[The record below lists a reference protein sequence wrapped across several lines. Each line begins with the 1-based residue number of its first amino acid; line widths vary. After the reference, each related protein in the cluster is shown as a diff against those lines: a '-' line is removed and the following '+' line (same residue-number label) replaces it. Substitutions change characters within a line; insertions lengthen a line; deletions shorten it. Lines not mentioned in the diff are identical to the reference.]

1 LHGCTAL
8 SVAIASQCKTL
19 CTVGGLSG
27 FIKNRMMGKL
37 KIEQAAV
44 VTHDIGNMVGYSTT

>member
-1 LHGCTAL
+1 
-8 SVAIASQCKTL
+8 L

-27 FIKNRMMGKL
+27 FIKNRMMDKL